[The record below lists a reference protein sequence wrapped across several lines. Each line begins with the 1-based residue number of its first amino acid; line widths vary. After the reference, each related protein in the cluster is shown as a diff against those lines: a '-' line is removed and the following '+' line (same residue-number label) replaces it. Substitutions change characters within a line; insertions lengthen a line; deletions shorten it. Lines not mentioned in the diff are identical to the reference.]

1 MSEPRLSN
9 KEFLNR
15 VREYLTAENA
25 IHETDESSQAS
36 EIASLA
42 DLEENNFYALDSE
55 AVIAFTH
62 AIQDFAMEQASG
74 RLLASMQDCTQ
85 FEGHRDCYSH
95 LAATLDDVELICAGK
110 LAKRVNKLNF
120 CHDAKELLK
129 KFWIVLYEGRS
140 TSVMLLCEEVNNAT
154 TFESKQFCG
163 FYTFNQRVVAQARAD
178 ISESL
183 AGECP
188 GLKRFVHLQKVDAAT
203 KKVKIQFAR
212 ETDAVDIAIK
222 RLRKREKN
230 YRTQDFLDE
239 LNQALERLNALEAE
253 LRENIVEGKH

>member
-1 MSEPRLSN
+1 MSEPRLCN
-9 KEFLNR
+9 EEFLNR
-15 VREYLTAENA
+15 VREYLTAEDA
-25 IHETDESSQAS
+25 IHETDESGRSS
-36 EIASLA
+36 HVVSLA
-42 DLEENNFYALDSE
+42 DLEENNFYVLESE
-55 AVIAFTH
+55 AVLAFSH

-85 FEGHRDCYSH
+85 FEAHRDCYSH

-110 LAKRVNKLNF
+110 LAKRVNKLKF
-120 CHDAKELLK
+120 CNDAKELLK
-129 KFWIVLYEGRS
+129 KFWLVLYEGRS
-140 TSVMLLCEEVNNAT
+140 ASVMLLCEEGNNAT
-154 TFESKQFCG
+154 TFESKKFCG
-163 FYTFNQRVVAQARAD
+163 FYTFNQRVVAQARSD

-183 AGECP
+183 GGECP
-188 GLKRFVHLQKVDAAT
+188 GLKQFVHLQKVDAAA

-212 ETDAVDIAIK
+212 ETDTVEIAIK

-253 LRENIVEGKH
+253 LRENIVEGKN